1 MKIKSEYLIT
11 PIVMSVGLYL
21 IYLFNKEDKSSNLD
35 AFQFKPGMTETQRK
49 TMESLYK
56 IFKDASHQDSA
67 SRDIAKRI
75 KSGRYEFN
83 QAKGTIKVRY
93 TDNYDNSTTFSN
105 GIGK

>member
-11 PIVMSVGLYL
+11 PIVMSVGLCL
-21 IYLFNKEDKSSNLD
+21 IYLLNKEDKSSDVD
-35 AFQFKPGMTETQRK
+35 AFQFKPGMSETQREAI
-49 TMESLYK
+49 ESLYK

-67 SRDIAKRI
+67 SRDIAKRL

-83 QAKGTIKVRY
+83 QSKGTIKVRY
-93 TDNYDNSTTFSN
+93 TDNYGNSTTFSN